1 MTNVV
6 AMPAPS
12 AKVRPSA
19 SAGVITSPS
28 VSAASAATERSI
40 QLCDAIAKRL
50 RSTMSAIDPIRSAS
64 STAGTL
70 LAVWTSAISVG
81 ESDSDAITV
90 TAPTVFIQITSCEP
104 ASAVHAARKPGRR
117 SGASAD
123 SSAGAA
129 CWGGG
134 AASVKGFA
142 VRDVA
147 RVAGVHPATVSRA
160 LNEETRALVNE
171 ETARRVLKAAEQLGY
186 QPNPI
191 ARGLKTNR
199 SYTIGVL
206 IPDLTNPLFPPI
218 LRGIED
224 RLATD
229 GYTPLTANT
238 DNDPER
244 ELLDSQTMRAR
255 QVDGIIAAT
264 ARRDHRLHDA
274 LLEAGI
280 ELVLVNRR
288 QAELP
293 VSSATADDRMGM
305 RLAVGH
311 PVSLGHTR
319 IAHLAG
325 PLDYSTGLDRHDSF
339 HDTMRRAGLEPD
351 PELVLVAEAFTESEG
366 ARLCGQLM
374 ADGRRF
380 TAVAAANDLLA
391 LGCYDVFA
399 DRGVR

>member
-1 MTNVV
+1 MGISN
-6 AMPAPS
+6 
-12 AKVRPSA
+12 
-19 SAGVITSPS
+19 
-28 VSAASAATERSI
+28 
-40 QLCDAIAKRL
+40 L
-50 RSTMSAIDPIRSAS
+50 R
-64 STAGTL
+64 
-70 LAVWTSAISVG
+70 
-81 ESDSDAITV
+81 
-90 TAPTVFIQITSCEP
+90 
-104 ASAVHAARKPGRR
+104 
-117 SGASAD
+117 
-123 SSAGAA
+123 AGAA
-129 CWGGG
+129 
-134 AASVKGFA
+134 VTL
-142 VRDVA
+142 RDVA

-171 ETARRVLKAAEQLGY
+171 ETARRVLKAADELGY
-186 QPNPI
+186 RPNPI

-224 RLATD
+224 RLETA

-244 ELLDSQTMRAR
+244 ELLDSQAMRAR

-274 LLEAGI
+274 LLEAGT

-288 QAELP
+288 QPELP
-293 VSSATADDRMGM
+293 VSSATADDRLGM
-305 RLAVGH
+305 RLAVEH
-311 PVSLGHTR
+311 LLSLGHTR

-339 HDTMRRAGLEPD
+339 HESMRAAGVEAD
-351 PELVLVAEAFTESEG
+351 PGLVLVAEAFTESEG

-374 ADGRRF
+374 AEGRQF
-380 TAVAAANDLLA
+380 TAIAAANDLLA

-399 DRGVR
+399 ERGVRCPEEISVIGFNDMPFAARFQPPLSTIHIPHYEIGKAAAELMLERLQDGDSAVREIRLEPSLVVRGSTAPAPRWALTDA

>member
-1 MTNVV
+1 MATPNV
-6 AMPAPS
+6 
-12 AKVRPSA
+12 R
-19 SAGVITSPS
+19 AGSS
-28 VSAASAATERSI
+28 V
-40 QLCDAIAKRL
+40 
-50 RSTMSAIDPIRSAS
+50 
-64 STAGTL
+64 TL
-70 LAVWTSAISVG
+70 
-81 ESDSDAITV
+81 
-90 TAPTVFIQITSCEP
+90 
-104 ASAVHAARKPGRR
+104 
-117 SGASAD
+117 
-123 SSAGAA
+123 
-129 CWGGG
+129 
-134 AASVKGFA
+134 
-142 VRDVA
+142 RDVA

-160 LNEETRALVNE
+160 LNEETRGLVNE
-171 ETARRVLKAAEQLGY
+171 ETARRVLKAAEKLGY

-191 ARGLKTNR
+191 ARGLKTNQ

-224 RLATD
+224 RLETA
-229 GYTPLTANT
+229 GYTALIANT

-244 ELLDSQTMRAR
+244 ELLDSQAMRAR

-288 QAELP
+288 QKELP

-305 RLAVGH
+305 RLSVEHLA
-311 PVSLGHTR
+311 SLGHRR

-325 PLDYSTGLDRHDSF
+325 PLDYSTGLDRYEGF
-339 HDTMRRAGLEPD
+339 HEAMRAAGLEPD
-351 PELVLVAEAFTESEG
+351 PELVLVAEAFTEAEG

-374 ADGRRF
+374 SDGRQF

-399 DRGVR
+399 ERGVRCPADVSVVGFNDMPFAARFNPPLTTVHIPHYEIGKAAGELMLERLLGGESQPREIRLEPSLIVRASTASAVGD

>member
-1 MTNVV
+1 MATSN
-6 AMPAPS
+6 
-12 AKVRPSA
+12 VRP
-19 SAGVITSPS
+19 
-28 VSAASAATERSI
+28 
-40 QLCDAIAKRL
+40 
-50 RSTMSAIDPIRSAS
+50 
-64 STAGTL
+64 
-70 LAVWTSAISVG
+70 
-81 ESDSDAITV
+81 
-90 TAPTVFIQITSCEP
+90 
-104 ASAVHAARKPGRR
+104 
-117 SGASAD
+117 
-123 SSAGAA
+123 GAA
-129 CWGGG
+129 
-134 AASVKGFA
+134 VTL
-142 VRDVA
+142 RDVA

-160 LNEETRALVNE
+160 LNEETRGLVNE
-171 ETARRVLKAAEQLGY
+171 ETARRVLKAAEKLGY
-186 QPNPI
+186 KPNPI

-224 RLATD
+224 RLETA

-288 QAELP
+288 QDELR

-305 RLAVGH
+305 RLAVEH
-311 PVSLGHTR
+311 LLSLGHTR

-339 HDTMRRAGLEPD
+339 HETMRAAGHEPD
-351 PELVLVAEAFTESEG
+351 PDLVLVAEAFTESEG
-366 ARLCGQLM
+366 ARLCRQLM
-374 ADGRRF
+374 EERREF
-380 TAVAAANDLLA
+380 TAVAAANDLIA

-399 DRGVR
+399 ERGVRCPEEISVVGFNDMPFADRFQPPLTTIHIPHYEIGKAAGELMLERLQNGEAPPREVRLEPSLVARGSTAPPARG

>member
-1 MTNVV
+1 M
-6 AMPAPS
+6 
-12 AKVRPSA
+12 
-19 SAGVITSPS
+19 
-28 VSAASAATERSI
+28 
-40 QLCDAIAKRL
+40 
-50 RSTMSAIDPIRSAS
+50 
-64 STAGTL
+64 
-70 LAVWTSAISVG
+70 AISNV
-81 ESDSDAITV
+81 
-90 TAPTVFIQITSCEP
+90 
-104 ASAVHAARKPGRR
+104 R
-117 SGASAD
+117 
-123 SSAGAA
+123 AGAA
-129 CWGGG
+129 
-134 AASVKGFA
+134 VTL
-142 VRDVA
+142 RDVA
-147 RVAGVHPATVSRA
+147 RIAGVHPATVSRA

-171 ETARRVLKAAEQLGY
+171 ETARRVLKAAEELGY
-186 QPNPI
+186 RPNPI

-199 SYTIGVL
+199 TYTIGVL

-224 RLATD
+224 TLVTA
-229 GYTPLTANT
+229 GYTALTANT

-280 ELVLVNRR
+280 DLVLVNRR

-305 RLAVGH
+305 RLSVEH
-311 PVSLGHTR
+311 LLSLGHRR

-325 PLDYSTGLDRHDSF
+325 PLDYSTGLDRNESF
-339 HDTMRRAGLEPD
+339 HEAMRAGEVEPD
-351 PELVLVAEAFTESEG
+351 PSLVLVAEAFTEAEG
-366 ARLCGQLM
+366 ARLCEELIASG
-374 ADGRRF
+374 AEF

-399 DRGVR
+399 KRGVVCPEDVSVVGFNDMPFADRFQPPLTTIHIPHYEIGKAAGELMLERLQDADSPPRDVRLEPSLVVRGSTAPARAA

>member
-1 MTNVV
+1 MAVSNV
-6 AMPAPS
+6 
-12 AKVRPSA
+12 
-19 SAGVITSPS
+19 
-28 VSAASAATERSI
+28 
-40 QLCDAIAKRL
+40 
-50 RSTMSAIDPIRSAS
+50 
-64 STAGTL
+64 
-70 LAVWTSAISVG
+70 
-81 ESDSDAITV
+81 
-90 TAPTVFIQITSCEP
+90 
-104 ASAVHAARKPGRR
+104 KPG
-117 SGASAD
+117 AP
-123 SSAGAA
+123 
-129 CWGGG
+129 
-134 AASVKGFA
+134 VTL
-142 VRDVA
+142 RDVA

-171 ETARRVLKAAEQLGY
+171 DTARRVLKAAEKLGY

-224 RLATD
+224 RLEKA

-288 QAELP
+288 QEQLP

-305 RLAVGH
+305 RLAVEH
-311 PVSLGHTR
+311 LLSLGHTR

-339 HDTMRRAGLEPD
+339 LETMRASGVEPD

-366 ARLCGQLM
+366 ARLCWQLV
-374 ADGRRF
+374 ADGGEF

-391 LGCYDVFA
+391 LGCYDVF
-399 DRGVR
+399 DERRVRCPQDVSVVGFNDMPFAARFQPPLTTIHIPHYDIGTAAAELMLERLQDGDSPPREIRLEPSLVVRESTAPTR

>member
-1 MTNVV
+1 MAVPNV
-6 AMPAPS
+6 
-12 AKVRPSA
+12 K
-19 SAGVITSPS
+19 
-28 VSAASAATERSI
+28 
-40 QLCDAIAKRL
+40 
-50 RSTMSAIDPIRSAS
+50 
-64 STAGTL
+64 
-70 LAVWTSAISVG
+70 
-81 ESDSDAITV
+81 
-90 TAPTVFIQITSCEP
+90 
-104 ASAVHAARKPGRR
+104 
-117 SGASAD
+117 
-123 SSAGAA
+123 AGAA
-129 CWGGG
+129 
-134 AASVKGFA
+134 VTL
-142 VRDVA
+142 RDVA

-171 ETARRVLKAAEQLGY
+171 ETARRVLKAAEKLGY
-186 QPNPI
+186 RPNPI

-224 RLATD
+224 CLVTA
-229 GYTPLTANT
+229 GYTALTANT

-288 QAELP
+288 QDELP

-305 RLAVGH
+305 RLSVEHLLA
-311 PVSLGHTR
+311 LGHTR
-319 IAHLAG
+319 IAHLGG

-339 HDTMRRAGLEPD
+339 HETMRAAGHEPD
-351 PELVLVAEAFTESEG
+351 PGLVLVAEAFTESEG
-366 ARLCGQLM
+366 ARLCGQLL
-374 ADGRRF
+374 ADGHGF

-391 LGCYDVFA
+391 LGCYDQFA
-399 DRGVR
+399 ERGIRCPEDVSVVGFNDMPFAARFNPPLTTIHIPHYEIGKEAAQLMLERLQDGDSPPREVRLEPNLIIRESTAAPS

>member
-1 MTNVV
+1 M
-6 AMPAPS
+6 AMSNA
-12 AKVRPSA
+12 
-19 SAGVITSPS
+19 
-28 VSAASAATERSI
+28 
-40 QLCDAIAKRL
+40 
-50 RSTMSAIDPIRSAS
+50 
-64 STAGTL
+64 
-70 LAVWTSAISVG
+70 
-81 ESDSDAITV
+81 
-90 TAPTVFIQITSCEP
+90 
-104 ASAVHAARKPGRR
+104 KPG
-117 SGASAD
+117 
-123 SSAGAA
+123 AA
-129 CWGGG
+129 
-134 AASVKGFA
+134 VTL
-142 VRDVA
+142 RDVA

-171 ETARRVLKAAEQLGY
+171 ETARRVLEAAEKLGY

-224 RLATD
+224 RLETA
-229 GYTPLTANT
+229 GYTPLTVNT

-244 ELLDSQTMRAR
+244 ELLDLQTMRAR

-274 LLEAGI
+274 LLEAGL

-288 QAELP
+288 QTELP
-293 VSSATADDRMGM
+293 VSSATADDRLGM
-305 RLAVGH
+305 RLAVEH
-311 PVSLGHTR
+311 LLSLGHIR

-339 HDTMRRAGLEPD
+339 LETMRAAGLEPD

-366 ARLCGQLM
+366 TRLCGKLM
-374 ADGRRF
+374 DRDHEF

-391 LGCYDVFA
+391 LGCLDVFA
-399 DRGVR
+399 ERGRRCPEEISVVGFNDMPFAARFQPPLTTIHIPHYEIGKAAGELMLERLQEGDSPPREIRLEPHLVVRESTAPPRDSQIER

>member
-1 MTNVV
+1 M
-6 AMPAPS
+6 
-12 AKVRPSA
+12 
-19 SAGVITSPS
+19 
-28 VSAASAATERSI
+28 
-40 QLCDAIAKRL
+40 
-50 RSTMSAIDPIRSAS
+50 AS
-64 STAGTL
+64 SNL
-70 LAVWTSAISVG
+70 
-81 ESDSDAITV
+81 
-90 TAPTVFIQITSCEP
+90 
-104 ASAVHAARKPGRR
+104 KPG
-117 SGASAD
+117 
-123 SSAGAA
+123 AA
-129 CWGGG
+129 
-134 AASVKGFA
+134 VTL
-142 VRDVA
+142 RDVA

-171 ETARRVLKAAEQLGY
+171 ETARRVLEAAAKLGY

-224 RLATD
+224 RLETA
-229 GYTPLTANT
+229 GYTPLIANT

-274 LLEAGI
+274 LLEADI

-293 VSSATADDRMGM
+293 VSSATADDRMGIG
-305 RLAVGH
+305 LAVEH
-311 PVSLGHTR
+311 LLSLGHTR
-319 IAHLAG
+319 VAHLGG
-325 PLDYSTGLDRHDSF
+325 PLDYSTGLDRYEGF
-339 HDTMRRAGLEPD
+339 HEAMRAAGLEVD
-351 PELVLVAEAFTESEG
+351 AELVLVAEAFTESEG

-374 ADGRRF
+374 DRGREF

-399 DRGVR
+399 ERGISCPDEISVVGFNDMPFADRFQPPLTTIRIPHYEIGKGAAELMLERLQDGDSPPRDIRLEPSLIVRGSTAPSSAK

>member
-1 MTNVV
+1 MAMSNV
-6 AMPAPS
+6 
-12 AKVRPSA
+12 K
-19 SAGVITSPS
+19 
-28 VSAASAATERSI
+28 
-40 QLCDAIAKRL
+40 
-50 RSTMSAIDPIRSAS
+50 
-64 STAGTL
+64 
-70 LAVWTSAISVG
+70 
-81 ESDSDAITV
+81 
-90 TAPTVFIQITSCEP
+90 
-104 ASAVHAARKPGRR
+104 
-117 SGASAD
+117 
-123 SSAGAA
+123 AGAA
-129 CWGGG
+129 
-134 AASVKGFA
+134 VTL
-142 VRDVA
+142 RDVA

-160 LNEETRALVNE
+160 LNEETRGLVNE
-171 ETARRVLKAAEQLGY
+171 ETARRVLKAAEKLRY

-191 ARGLKTNR
+191 ARGLKTNQ

-224 RLATD
+224 RLETG
-229 GYTPLTANT
+229 GYTPLIANT

-288 QAELP
+288 QEQIP

-305 RLAVGH
+305 RLAVEH
-311 PVSLGHTR
+311 LLSLGHTR
-319 IAHLAG
+319 IAHLGG

-339 HDTMRRAGLEPD
+339 HETMRAAGLEPG
-351 PELVLVAEAFTESEG
+351 PGLVLVAEAFTESEG
-366 ARLCGQLM
+366 ARLL
-374 ADGRRF
+374 ADGRDF
-380 TAVAAANDLLA
+380 SAVAAANDLLA

-399 DRGVR
+399 ERGVRCPEDISVVGFNDTPFAARFQPPLTTIHIPHYEIGKAAAQLILERLQDAEAPPHEVRLQPSLVVRMSTGPAR

>member
-1 MTNVV
+1 MAVPN
-6 AMPAPS
+6 
-12 AKVRPSA
+12 AK
-19 SAGVITSPS
+19 
-28 VSAASAATERSI
+28 
-40 QLCDAIAKRL
+40 
-50 RSTMSAIDPIRSAS
+50 
-64 STAGTL
+64 
-70 LAVWTSAISVG
+70 
-81 ESDSDAITV
+81 
-90 TAPTVFIQITSCEP
+90 
-104 ASAVHAARKPGRR
+104 
-117 SGASAD
+117 
-123 SSAGAA
+123 AGAA
-129 CWGGG
+129 
-134 AASVKGFA
+134 VTM
-142 VRDVA
+142 RDVA

-171 ETARRVLKAAEQLGY
+171 ETARRVLKAAEKLGY
-186 QPNPI
+186 RPNPI

-224 RLATD
+224 CLVTA
-229 GYTPLTANT
+229 GYTALTANT

-288 QAELP
+288 QDELP

-305 RLAVGH
+305 RLSVEYLL
-311 PVSLGHTR
+311 SLGHTR
-319 IAHLAG
+319 IAHLGG

-339 HDTMRRAGLEPD
+339 HETMRAAGLEPD

-366 ARLCGQLM
+366 ARLCGQLL
-374 ADGRRF
+374 ADGRSF

-399 DRGVR
+399 ERGVRCPEEVSVVGFNDIPFAARFNPPLTTIHIPHYEIGREAAQLMLERLQDDDSAPREVRLEPSLIIRESTAAPRPS

>member
-1 MTNVV
+1 M
-6 AMPAPS
+6 
-12 AKVRPSA
+12 
-19 SAGVITSPS
+19 
-28 VSAASAATERSI
+28 
-40 QLCDAIAKRL
+40 
-50 RSTMSAIDPIRSAS
+50 AS
-64 STAGTL
+64 SNL
-70 LAVWTSAISVG
+70 
-81 ESDSDAITV
+81 
-90 TAPTVFIQITSCEP
+90 
-104 ASAVHAARKPGRR
+104 KPG
-117 SGASAD
+117 
-123 SSAGAA
+123 AA
-129 CWGGG
+129 
-134 AASVKGFA
+134 VTL
-142 VRDVA
+142 RDVA

-160 LNEETRALVNE
+160 LNEETRALVNA
-171 ETARRVLKAAEQLGY
+171 ETARRVLEAAAKLGY

-224 RLATD
+224 RLETA
-229 GYTPLTANT
+229 GYTPLIANT

-274 LLEAGI
+274 LLEADI

-293 VSSATADDRMGM
+293 VSSATADDRMGIG
-305 RLAVGH
+305 LAVEH
-311 PVSLGHTR
+311 LLSLGHTR
-319 IAHLAG
+319 VAHLGG
-325 PLDYSTGLDRHDSF
+325 PLDYSTGLDRYEGF
-339 HDTMRRAGLEPD
+339 HEAMRAAGLEVD
-351 PELVLVAEAFTESEG
+351 AELVLVAEAFTESEG

-374 ADGRRF
+374 DRGREF

-399 DRGVR
+399 ERGISCPDEISVVGFNDMPFADRFQPPLTTIRIPHYEIGKGAAELMLERLQDGDSPPRDIRLEPSLIVRGSTAPSRAE

>member
-1 MTNVV
+1 MATPN
-6 AMPAPS
+6 A
-12 AKVRPSA
+12 RP
-19 SAGVITSPS
+19 
-28 VSAASAATERSI
+28 
-40 QLCDAIAKRL
+40 
-50 RSTMSAIDPIRSAS
+50 
-64 STAGTL
+64 
-70 LAVWTSAISVG
+70 
-81 ESDSDAITV
+81 
-90 TAPTVFIQITSCEP
+90 
-104 ASAVHAARKPGRR
+104 
-117 SGASAD
+117 
-123 SSAGAA
+123 GAA
-129 CWGGG
+129 
-134 AASVKGFA
+134 VTL
-142 VRDVA
+142 RDVA

-171 ETARRVLKAAEQLGY
+171 ETARRVLKAAEKLGY

-224 RLATD
+224 RLETA
-229 GYTPLTANT
+229 GYTPLVANT

-288 QAELP
+288 QEALP

-305 RLAVGH
+305 RLAVEH
-311 PVSLGHTR
+311 LLSLGHTR

-339 HDTMRRAGLEPD
+339 LETMRAAGIEPE

-366 ARLCGQLM
+366 ARLCGQLL
-374 ADGRRF
+374 AAGPEL
-380 TAVAAANDLLA
+380 TAVAAANNLLA
-391 LGCYDVFA
+391 LGCYDVLAERGLRCPDDISVMGFNDMPFA
-399 DRGVR
+399 DRFNPPLSTIHIPHYEIGKAAGELMLDRLQDGGSPPREIRLEPHLVVRGSTTARSGG